1 MLDCEGARKGPSPFR
16 FENMWLKEEGF
27 KDLLRNWWMSFQ
39 FRGSFSFTLSEKLK
53 ALKACLKIW
62 NREVFGNVTARKE
75 SALKQMMFW
84 APIEGDRVLTTEK

>member
-1 MLDCEGARKGPSPFR
+1 MG
-16 FENMWLKEEGF
+16 
-27 KDLLRNWWMSFQ
+27 FQ

-75 SALKQMMFW
+75 SALKQMMSW
-84 APIEGDRVLTTEK
+84 DSIERDKVLSVEAQTLRKQALEEYKK